1 MTAMPPMNIMSGMIP
16 AFTATPLVAAV
27 IPYNT
32 LVVAAGV
39 AAVGFAAGV
48 VGSLGVLR
56 RRALV
61 GDAAAHATL
70 VGVAAAFLATGRR
83 DLPVL
88 LLGAFAAAVA
98 GLGVLVLLRRFTRTR
113 DDAATAIVLGVSF
126 GLGITL
132 ISGIT
137 ARGVPGSAGLEHF
150 LLGHTAALT
159 AADAWLLGGVSC
171 AAVAVI
177 AIGLKEATLVA
188 FDAAF
193 ASATGWPVALIDYAL
208 VALVALM
215 VVVGL
220 PAAGAVLVTAL
231 VVIPPVAARQWT
243 DRVATMLVL
252 SGLIGLGSAVIGV
265 FVSGAVPR
273 LATGPLV
280 VLVAAAVF
288 AVSFLFAPDRGWL
301 ARAVRLRGVERDWAE
316 GRVLA
321 AIWHL
326 TEAGDEPFTRAA
338 VAARLSG
345 VAAGLDPAAARA
357 WAALAARRAVVP
369 NAGDGLAAGDG
380 GRWRLSPAGREL
392 AVERDRRLRLW
403 NDVLEASPDDAR
415 SFLTIDLPAPETVLD
430 SARLDGIRA
439 ARAAARRSTTG
450 ERHT

>member
-1 MTAMPPMNIMSGMIP
+1 VI
-16 AFTATPLVAAV
+16 AA

-32 LVVAAGV
+32 LVVVAGV

-88 LLGAFAAAVA
+88 LLGAFVAAVA
-98 GLGVLVLLRRFTRTR
+98 ALGVLVLLRRFTRTR

-126 GLGITL
+126 GAGIAL

-137 ARGVPGSAGLEHF
+137 ARGIPGGAGLEHF

-159 AADAWLLGGVSC
+159 AADAWLLAGVSC
-171 AAVAVI
+171 AAVAAVVV
-177 AIGLKEATLVA
+177 GLKEATLVA
-188 FDAAF
+188 FDAAY
-193 ASATGWPVALIDYAL
+193 ASATGWPVAVIDYVL
-208 VALVALM
+208 VALVAVM
-215 VVVGL
+215 VVAGL

-252 SGLIGLGSAVIGV
+252 AGLIGLGSAVVGV
-265 FVSGAVPR
+265 LVSGVVPR

-301 ARAVRLRGVERDWAE
+301 ARVVRLRGVERDWAE
-316 GRVLA
+316 GRLLA
-321 AIWHL
+321 AIWRL
-326 TEAGDEPFTRAA
+326 TAGGDALFTPAA
-338 VAARLSG
+338 VAARMSG
-345 VAAGLDPAAARA
+345 GAGGLDPASTRA
-357 WAALAARRAVVP
+357 WTALAARGAVEP
-369 NAGDGLAAGDG
+369 CGADG
-380 GRWRLSPAGREL
+380 GRWRLSAAGREL
-392 AVERDRRLRLW
+392 AAERDRRLRLW
-403 NDVLEASPDDAR
+403 NAVMEVSADDAR
-415 SFLTIDLPAPETVLD
+415 SFLTIDLPAPEAVLEG
-430 SARLDGIRA
+430 SRLDA
-439 ARAAARRSTTG
+439 ARAAAGDTPGHARP
-450 ERHT
+450 

>member
-1 MTAMPPMNIMSGMIP
+1 
-16 AFTATPLVAAV
+16 
-27 IPYNT
+27 
-32 LVVAAGV
+32 
-39 AAVGFAAGV
+39 
-48 VGSLGVLR
+48 
-56 RRALV
+56 
-61 GDAAAHATL
+61 
-70 VGVAAAFLATGRR
+70 
-83 DLPVL
+83 
-88 LLGAFAAAVA
+88 
-98 GLGVLVLLRRFTRTR
+98 
-113 DDAATAIVLGVSF
+113 
-126 GLGITL
+126 
-132 ISGIT
+132 
-137 ARGVPGSAGLEHF
+137 
-150 LLGHTAALT
+150 
-159 AADAWLLGGVSC
+159 
-171 AAVAVI
+171 
-177 AIGLKEATLVA
+177 
-188 FDAAF
+188 
-193 ASATGWPVALIDYAL
+193 
-208 VALVALM
+208 
-215 VVVGL
+215 
-220 PAAGAVLVTAL
+220 
-231 VVIPPVAARQWT
+231 
-243 DRVATMLVL
+243 MLVL

-326 TEAGDEPFTRAA
+326 TGAGDEPFTRAA